1 MKKWWSKKGTWLA
14 GLMVLGALS
23 MTGCQEK
30 KTEIVWYLEDP
41 QWNGVDLSEV
51 EPFQE
56 IQNERF
62 DLFNKRLEELG
73 IPAKVVFKYTEEDEE
88 WESYA
93 ELTYLEG
100 VRVERLIEKDEDAD
114 ICEFSELEYG
124 KFMELDSYFQEE
136 GMQKA
141 KAAIPEVIW
150 EQNQIQGK
158 TYQIPKGM
166 SGVTETTYMFHSEF
180 LEKYQIELEE
190 EQIRQMTPEEVIQW
204 LQPYFKDHP
213 ILDERFYLTSAD
225 DLWYEAYLE
234 TGNVPLIW
242 GTTYNLAM
250 NIETSK
256 VYAQVWEM
264 ASLFRWIYDENIDAH
279 AEAGRDAAH
288 PVFRVGICDMW
299 ETDPDQQQQDESY
312 YEVKLNQARLGRS
325 MGNGVLKTSD
335 KKDVAVQV
343 LAATMYDEELSNLMI
358 HGIQGTDYEL
368 KDGKVVYMDE
378 NADTTAGSYSQVGNN
393 FIAFP
398 KEAEIMDKK
407 HTIEQRLESIKMNPK
422 SNFVPTWT
430 KEMWKQA
437 TGIVEVCSDIWM
449 EMAYSDVDNMEAYR
463 KEQEQKLE
471 DLGINELI
479 AELQK
484 QVEQWED

>member
-1 MKKWWSKKGTWLA
+1 
-14 GLMVLGALS
+14 
-23 MTGCQEK
+23 
-30 KTEIVWYLEDP
+30 
-41 QWNGVDLSEV
+41 
-51 EPFQE
+51 
-56 IQNERF
+56 
-62 DLFNKRLEELG
+62 
-73 IPAKVVFKYTEEDEE
+73 
-88 WESYA
+88 
-93 ELTYLEG
+93 
-100 VRVERLIEKDEDAD
+100 
-114 ICEFSELEYG
+114 
-124 KFMELDSYFQEE
+124 
-136 GMQKA
+136 
-141 KAAIPEVIW
+141 
-150 EQNQIQGK
+150 
-158 TYQIPKGM
+158 
-166 SGVTETTYMFHSEF
+166 
-180 LEKYQIELEE
+180 
-190 EQIRQMTPEEVIQW
+190 MTPEEVIQW

-279 AEAGRDAAH
+279 AEAERDAAH

-312 YEVKLNQARLGRS
+312 YEVKLNHARLGRS

-335 KKDVAVQV
+335 KKGVAVQV

-449 EMAYSDVDNMEAYR
+449 EMAYSDVDNMEVYR